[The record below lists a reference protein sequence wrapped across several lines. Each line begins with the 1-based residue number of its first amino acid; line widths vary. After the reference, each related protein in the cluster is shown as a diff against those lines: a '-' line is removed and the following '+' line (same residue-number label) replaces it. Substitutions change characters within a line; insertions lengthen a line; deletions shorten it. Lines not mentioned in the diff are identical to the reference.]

1 MCLGRMLYRSMK
13 VGLEGKKLED
23 GRPVSAR
30 TGANQTEC
38 NGENGKHACRAGMA
52 GLVYGLRLEARKAR
66 VVFRPG

>member
-1 MCLGRMLYRSMK
+1 MK
-13 VGLEGKKLED
+13 VGLERKKLED

-38 NGENGKHACRAGMA
+38 NGENG
-52 GLVYGLRLEARKAR
+52 EKAVSSSMPVGPERQAWSMIYSWKQGR